1 MKLFYKLNDNY
12 NRNNIIKYDDNSFG
26 CDGNDTYYF
35 DYQVALISSRPFIL
49 NFDIYSK
56 KCLSCERYIWYDKKT
71 KNENIYIDKFSKG
84 ELLI

>member
-56 KCLSCERYIWYDKKT
+56 NACHVKDIYGTIKKLKT
-71 KNENIYIDKFSKG
+71 KIYVSTNLAKENY
-84 ELLI
+84 